1 MQLLRRYGSW
11 LASAPDADQRR
22 EPGYPSRQPDLF
34 GGESRE
40 GGIRGDV
47 ALITS
52 GTGLFVTGGLA
63 GANTPV
69 LAGDHGTG
77 CSMPTGN

>member
-1 MQLLRRYGSW
+1 MNYNA
-11 LASAPDADQRR
+11 LARFIVYIIAAIA
-22 EPGYPSRQPDLF
+22 GATLVVI
-34 GGESRE
+34 

-77 CSMPTGN
+77 